1 MGTKNRRRKPVLVA
15 AVVAGGV
22 AVTVT
27 AVAPSTS
34 ASSAT
39 AAAAA
44 KVTARTP
51 GRSASGA
58 PKVSLVVSADS
69 PANTGRDL
77 KMCAAAHGKYQGTV
91 VRTLPVTD
99 DGGDAKGKRGGT
111 LIVMRSPVCGT
122 AWAQVKKDGRYG
134 RRVDPTSVW
143 IATFATDATDH
154 SKLGE
159 NYRATATRKVL
170 STRAVPAGAHGM
182 LEVEAR
188 WTGKGFAFFG
198 GVPILY

>member
-1 MGTKNRRRKPVLVA
+1 MDTKNRRRKPVLIA

-22 AVTVT
+22 VATVT

-44 KVTARTP
+44 KVTAGGY
-51 GRSASGA
+51 GRPVSGG
-58 PKVSLVVSADS
+58 PKVSLVVTADS
-69 PANTGRDL
+69 PANTGRNV

-91 VRTLPVTD
+91 VRTFPVT
-99 DGGDAKGKRGGT
+99 GGASAAKGRPGGV
-111 LIVMRSPVCGT
+111 LIVMRSTVCGT
-122 AWAQVKKDGRYG
+122 AWVDLKKYG
-134 RRVDPTSVW
+134 TYNRQAHRTIVW
-143 IATFATDATDH
+143 IATYATAATDH

-159 NYRATATRKVL
+159 DYRQATTREVL
-170 STRAVPAGAHGM
+170 STRAVPASAHGS

-188 WTGKGFAFFG
+188 WTGKGFAFYNA
-198 GVPILY
+198 VPVLY